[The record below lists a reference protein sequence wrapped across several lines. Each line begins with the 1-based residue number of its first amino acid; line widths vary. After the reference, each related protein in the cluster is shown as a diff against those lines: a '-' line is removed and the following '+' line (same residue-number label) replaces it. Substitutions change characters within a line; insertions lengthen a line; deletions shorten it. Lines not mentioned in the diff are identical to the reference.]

1 MTDQTQY
8 YKPAFRLRPLGYS
21 RRDVEVAFAE
31 GRMALHQLREQSKEM
46 REWVDKLDAELER
59 MRGELEATRA
69 REHEIQRLTIAAEQ
83 QAAEIEEAA
92 RLRAREIAAE
102 AEERAA
108 LMRGESSLR
117 AEEVSRQI
125 DELLRVRE
133 QLVRAAR
140 GAAQRLDEAVTGIER
155 GEYPEP
161 ADPPRAQR
169 PTAVP
174 VERDESDGDGRIFDP
189 VVEMDAGPFGDFAE
203 LSSFE
208 RALGRMPKVQ
218 DVYIRRFADERATI
232 ELTLVESAP
241 VVDLLHDVLPH
252 EFDVDAATAGTLKI
266 TVAALPPV
274 GGR

>member
-1 MTDQTQY
+1 MTDETQY
-8 YKPAFRLRPLGYS
+8 YKPGFRLRPLGYS

-31 GRMALHQLREQSKEM
+31 GRMALHQLREQSREQ
-46 REWVDKLDAELER
+46 REWIDKLDAELER
-59 MRGELEATRA
+59 SRGELEATRA

-92 RLRAREIAAE
+92 RDRAREITAA
-102 AEERAA
+102 AEERATS
-108 LMRGESSLR
+108 MRTESALR

-155 GEYPEP
+155 GDYPLP
-161 ADPPRAQR
+161 ADPPRAPLEGAEDGGR
-169 PTAVP
+169 G
-174 VERDESDGDGRIFDP
+174 EGEGDGDGRLFDP
-189 VVEMDAGPFGDFAE
+189 VVEVDAGPFGDFAE
-203 LSSFE
+203 LSTFE

-232 ELTLVESAP
+232 ELTLVEAAP
-241 VVDLLHDVLPH
+241 VVDLLHDVLPN
-252 EFDVDAATAGTLKI
+252 EFDVVAATAGTLKI
-266 TVAALPPV
+266 TVAQPV
-274 GGR
+274 R

>member
-1 MTDQTQY
+1 MTDESQY
-8 YKPAFRLRPLGYS
+8 YKPGFRLRPLGYS

-31 GRMALHQLREQSKEM
+31 GRMALHQLREQSREQ
-46 REWVDKLDAELER
+46 REWIEKLDAELER
-59 MRGELEATRA
+59 SRGELEATRA

-92 RLRAREIAAE
+92 RDRARAITAA
-102 AEERAA
+102 AEERATS
-108 LMRGESSLR
+108 MRTESALR

-155 GEYPEP
+155 GDYPLP
-161 ADPPRAQR
+161 ADPPRA
-169 PTAVP
+169 PLEDIADG
-174 VERDESDGDGRIFDP
+174 ERGDGDGRLFDP
-189 VVEMDAGPFGDFAE
+189 VVEVDAGPFGDFAE
-203 LSSFE
+203 LSTFE

-232 ELTLVESAP
+232 ELTLVEAAP
-241 VVDLLHDVLPH
+241 VVDLLHDVLPN
-252 EFDVDAATAGTLKI
+252 EFDVVAATAGTLKI
-266 TVAALPPV
+266 TVAQPV
-274 GGR
+274 R